1 VLPSRPPAILF
12 MGDLVV
18 VARQPR
24 LITDAKARGFA
35 PLLVVTP
42 HTDPARIAACRNDP
56 THPLSALEDV
66 IWVPDAKV
74 ETVVPAV
81 QPLLRAYDVQGVL
94 SCGEVFV
101 EPVGVLGDCLGLPGA
116 GSAASRICR
125 NKLLQRTA
133 LGELSPTWE
142 VVTPEDREGF
152 DPGRFSFPVVVK
164 PVGRFYSLGVRQ
176 VNHAEELHAI
186 LRTYPE
192 DETVLVESR
201 VDGLEFSV
209 ESLVQDGKVIWA
221 GVTGK
226 ESNEHGGIF
235 FTEMVHTSPA
245 ELPDQEC
252 ALLLEANTKALRR
265 VGFRDGITHSE
276 FRLSEG
282 RAVLMEVAARM
293 PGDGIT
299 FLWELAAGQPLEPV
313 MLDLALGVPT
323 SYPQPLR
330 RATQAFLDHPFG
342 ILSDVVSEDGVVS
355 WVERD
360 DRWPT
365 FVPVGEDEPPARR
378 AVLVGRLAGA
388 TLGELTDSG
397 QRSVSVVFDAPL
409 TEPAEPLI
417 KYFSDDVTILVTQP
431 VSISDDSGVMV

>member
-1 VLPSRPPAILF
+1 MTTRPPAIIF

-24 LITDAKARGFA
+24 LVTEARARGLA

-42 HTDPARIAACRNDP
+42 HTDPDRLAACRTDP
-56 THPLSALEDV
+56 THPLAGIEDV
-66 IWVPDAKV
+66 IWVPDARV
-74 ETVVPAV
+74 ETVLPAV
-81 QPLLRAYDVQGVL
+81 QSWLRAYDVQAVM

-125 NKLLQRTA
+125 NKLLQRIA
-133 LGELSPTWE
+133 AGELSPAWR
-142 VVTPEDREGF
+142 VVTPEERAGF
-152 DPGRFSFPVVVK
+152 DATGFPFPVVVK

-176 VNHAEELHAI
+176 VNRAEDLPGI
-186 LRTYPE
+186 LKTYPD

-201 VDGLEFSV
+201 VEGPEFSV
-209 ESLVQDGKVIWA
+209 EALVQDGRVIWS

-226 ESNEHGGIF
+226 ESNEHGGTF

-245 ELPDQEC
+245 ELPAAEC
-252 ALLLEANTKALRR
+252 QVLVDANAEVLRR
-265 VGFRDGITHSE
+265 VGFRDGITHAE
-276 FRLSEG
+276 FRMSEG
-282 RAVLMEVAARM
+282 GAVLMEVAARM

-299 FLWELAAGQPLEPV
+299 FLWELATGKPLEPV
-313 MLDLALGVPT
+313 MIDLALGVPA
-323 SYPQPLR
+323 SYPAPRR

-342 ILSDVVSEDGVVS
+342 ILHDVVSAEGEVS

-360 DRWPT
+360 DRWPA
-365 FVPVGEDEPPARR
+365 FVPVAEHEAAGRR
-378 AVLVGRLAGA
+378 AVLVGRLPGA
-388 TLGELTDSG
+388 TLGEQSDSS

-409 TEPAEPLI
+409 DEPTEPLV
-417 KYFSDDVTILVTQP
+417 KSFSDDVTIVVDTE
-431 VSISDDSGVMV
+431 VSTSNSSGVMV